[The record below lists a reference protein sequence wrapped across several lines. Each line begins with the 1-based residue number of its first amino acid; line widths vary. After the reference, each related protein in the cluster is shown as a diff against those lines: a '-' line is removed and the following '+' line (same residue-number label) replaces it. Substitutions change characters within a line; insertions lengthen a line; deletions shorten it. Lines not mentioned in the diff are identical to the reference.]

1 MQQNEPDGPS
11 YPAARIVARRL
22 EARIASSPSAF
33 RNSTTPKPGRE
44 AIEEII
50 TKAFWA
56 SLRREEGQGP
66 KISIAFVPPEQSM
79 RPLVFNPHLLLEA
92 GLLARLAPAVQ
103 RPGIHIG
110 VWPYN
115 DELCVWGVTRTV
127 PTWCFVLEV
136 VGPGMLVVKYRRDGT
151 PSKFA
156 NIAVLEGADVKFIQ
170 QQPAMISEAPPAL
183 GSLLSFYSSAGRNES
198 DNLLVKVA
206 IAMRAHGRG
215 GSLLVVP
222 QNTDVWMDSIIQP
235 MTYSVIPP
243 FPDLGT
249 FLEQIEKG
257 LETSPLTLQSAV
269 DALAGLTAVDGA
281 TVISD
286 RFEPLAFGAKITS
299 RDGLHRVGQVLL
311 TEPIEGILDATI
323 DPAHLGGTRHLSA
336 AQFAHDQRDA
346 VAMVA
351 SQDGQFT
358 VFAWSPL
365 HNIVHA
371 YRLESLLI

>member
-1 MQQNEPDGPS
+1 MNAPS
-11 YPAARIVARRL
+11 YPAARIVAKRL
-22 EARIASSPSAF
+22 EARVLANATYQK
-33 RNSTTPKPGRE
+33 STDVPKPDAA

-50 TKAFWA
+50 TTAFWA
-56 SLRREEGQGP
+56 SLRREEGHAP
-66 KISIAFVPPEQSM
+66 RISIAFMPPEQSM
-79 RPLVFNPHLLLEA
+79 RPLQLNPPVRLEA
-92 GLLARLAPAVQ
+92 NLLARLAPAVEK
-103 RPGIHIG
+103 PGIHIG
-110 VWPYN
+110 VWSY
-115 DELCVWGVTRTV
+115 DGTLCVWGVTRTV

-136 VGPGMLVVKYRRDGT
+136 VGPGLLVVKYRRDDPAT
-151 PSKFA
+151 KFA

-170 QQPAMISEAPPAL
+170 QQQSAISEAPPAL
-183 GSLLSFYSSAGRNES
+183 GSLLAFYSSAGRNES

-222 QNTDVWMDSIIQP
+222 KNTDMWMDSIVQP

-257 LETSPLTLQSAV
+257 LETSPLTVQSAV

-281 TVISD
+281 TVVSD
-286 RFEPLAFGAKITS
+286 RFEPLAFGAKIMS
-299 RDGLHRVGQVLL
+299 RDGIHRVEEVLL

-336 AQFAHDQRDA
+336 AQFAHDQHDA
-346 VAMVA
+346 IAMVA

-371 YRLESLLI
+371 YRLESL